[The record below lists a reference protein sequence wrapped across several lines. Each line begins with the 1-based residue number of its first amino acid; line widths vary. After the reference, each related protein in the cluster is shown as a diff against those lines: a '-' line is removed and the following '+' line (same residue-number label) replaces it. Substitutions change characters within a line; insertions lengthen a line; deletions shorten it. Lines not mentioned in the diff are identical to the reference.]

1 MNVNPVLEL
10 RLAARVVGASVRE
23 PGSLLVMGVSGKV
36 ARGPEEEMPVAVAV
50 AVGLGMDVMLP
61 VVALSEREGMVVAV
75 ELRELVVFV
84 EAEGS
89 LVFEVKFAV
98 MALSDKEG
106 FVVLVA
112 LIVLM
117 IVSEGSPVV
126 AL

>member
-10 RLAARVVGASVRE
+10 RLVARVVGTSVRE
-23 PGSLLVMGVSGKV
+23 PGSLLVMGMSGEV
-36 ARGPEEEMPVAVAV
+36 ARRPEEEMPVAV

-75 ELRELVVFV
+75 ELRELVVFA
-84 EAEGS
+84 EAKGS

-98 MALSDKEG
+98 MVLSDREG

-112 LIVLM
+112 LTVLM
-117 IVSEGSPVV
+117 IVAEGSPVV

>member
-1 MNVNPVLEL
+1 MNLNPVLEL
-10 RLAARVVGASVRE
+10 GLVARVVGASVRE
-23 PGSLLVMGVSGKV
+23 PGSGVSGEV
-36 ARGPEEEMPVAVAV
+36 ARGPEGGVPV

-75 ELRELVVFV
+75 ELRELVVFA
-84 EAEGS
+84 EAEGP
-89 LVFEVKFAV
+89 LVFKVKFAV
-98 MALSDKEG
+98 MALSDREG

-117 IVSEGSPVV
+117 IVAEGSPMV

>member
-10 RLAARVVGASVRE
+10 GLVARVVGASVRE
-23 PGSLLVMGVSGKV
+23 PGSLLVMGVSGEV
-36 ARGPEEEMPVAVAV
+36 ARELEREMPVAVV
-50 AVGLGMDVMLP
+50 VGSGVDVMLP
-61 VVALSEREGMVVAV
+61 VVALSEREGMVVVV
-75 ELRELVVFV
+75 ELRELVVFA

-98 MALSDKEG
+98 MALSDREG

-117 IVSEGSPVV
+117 IVAEGSPLV